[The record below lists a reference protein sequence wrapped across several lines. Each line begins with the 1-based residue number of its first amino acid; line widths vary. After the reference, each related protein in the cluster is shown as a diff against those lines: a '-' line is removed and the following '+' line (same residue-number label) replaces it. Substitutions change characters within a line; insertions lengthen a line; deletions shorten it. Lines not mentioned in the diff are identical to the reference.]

1 MLISTPVYKASFAG
15 GLKAVLDLLDEK
27 ALAGKVVLPIATGG
41 SPAHLLALEYGLKP
55 VLSALGAR
63 HILAG
68 VYATDKQVRVDEAGQ
83 PHIDDDVRQRLE
95 DSGRPAVRTIAS
107 ACLCRHE
114 AYDLGRLALAGG
126 FSVWNRK
133 PAHEPISAIRRA
145 LLRGLLG
152 LLGAALLAPAA
163 QAQDGKTLRIGFQ
176 KYGTLTIVKALGTLD
191 KRLAEQ
197 GVTVKWTEFPAGPQ
211 LLEGLN
217 VGSIDFGT
225 VGEAPP
231 IFAQAAGAALVYVG
245 SEPAA
250 PASEAILVPMDSAAA
265 RCGRPEGQKGR
276 AEQGLE
282 RALPARQAA
291 GARGRGLPRRERG
304 LPHAVGRARRL
315 RARRDRRLGHL
326 GSVPGRRRETAGARV
341 LADGAGVVKNYQFF
355 PRQRLREAHPQ
366 IIQTVLDEVR
376 KGDLWAR
383 DHRAESVA
391 LLQPVLG
398 LDREIVEL
406 AASRLA
412 YGVQPITREV
422 LLEQQGGGRLPCAQ
436 AHPQTAQRIPTPLH
450 QY

>member
-1 MLISTPVYKASFAG
+1 MNLFPF
-15 GLKAVLDLLDEK
+15 
-27 ALAGKVVLPIATGG
+27 
-41 SPAHLLALEYGLKP
+41 
-55 VLSALGAR
+55 
-63 HILAG
+63 
-68 VYATDKQVRVDEAGQ
+68 
-83 PHIDDDVRQRLE
+83 
-95 DSGRPAVRTIAS
+95 
-107 ACLCRHE
+107 
-114 AYDLGRLALAGG
+114 
-126 FSVWNRK
+126 
-133 PAHEPISAIRRA
+133 AIRRA

-250 PASEAILVPMDSAAA
+250 PASEAILVPKDSPLRGVADL
-265 RCGRPEGQKGR
+265 KGR
-276 AEQGLE
+276 KVALNKGSNVHYLLVKQLE
-282 RALPARQAA
+282 RAGVAYRDVNVVYLTPSDARAAFERGAIDAWVIWDPFQAA
-291 GARGRGLPRRERG
+291 AEKQL
-304 LPHAVGRARRL
+304 
-315 RARRDRRLGHL
+315 
-326 GSVPGRRRETAGARV
+326 GARV
-341 LADGAGVVKNYQFF
+341 LADGTGVVKNYQFF
-355 PRQRLREAHPQ
+355 LAASGYEKAHPQ

-422 LLEQQGGGRLPCAQ
+422 LLEQQQVADAFHALKL
-436 AHPQTAQRIPTPLH
+436 IPKPLNVFDAAPSILK
-450 QY
+450 